1 MTCWDVLLI
10 SGGPFRFAVRQPLGA
25 RYPKMVSGDVLGD
38 HFNVSTVDRQSGKM
52 VGVGDKFPD
61 ANLHDQFPPDFKVRI
76 V

>member
-1 MTCWDVLLI
+1 
-10 SGGPFRFAVRQPLGA
+10 
-25 RYPKMVSGDVLGD
+25 MVSGDVLGD
-38 HFNVSTVDRQSGKM
+38 HLNVSTVDRQSGKM

>member
-1 MTCWDVLLI
+1 VLGRVVNLRWSLQI
-10 SGGPFRFAVRQPLGA
+10 AVRQPS
-25 RYPKMVSGDVLGD
+25 YPKMVSGDVLGD
-38 HFNVSTVDRQSGKM
+38 HLNVSTVDRQSGKM

>member
-1 MTCWDVLLI
+1 
-10 SGGPFRFAVRQPLGA
+10 
-25 RYPKMVSGDVLGD
+25 
-38 HFNVSTVDRQSGKM
+38 M

>member
-1 MTCWDVLLI
+1 MTCWDVLLT
-10 SGGPFRFAVRQPLGA
+10 SGGPFGNPPFP
-25 RYPKMVSGDVLGD
+25 YPKMVSGDVLGD

>member
-1 MTCWDVLLI
+1 MLGRVVNLRWSLPI
-10 SGGPFRFAVRQPLGA
+10 AVRQPLGA